1 MLHRLCQWNLSSKC
15 LKELIPSV
23 LGADPGILYWGV
35 DHWLWFRR
43 DNWTFLWHITS
54 HRTDHVFLNLWGLVA
69 VGEGNTALRAEA
81 NRSSE
86 GTEKQLQFCVSL
98 EFSLVAKCNARFIK
112 KKSQLKSAIRSCR
125 RTNFSLKQVLG
136 LIGVSGHLDP
146 PPISGSAILVKKYF
160 AINFAQ
166 TVVLK
171 CWGS

>member
-1 MLHRLCQWNLSSKC
+1 MLHLFCLWKLSSKC
-15 LKELIPSV
+15 LKELILSV
-23 LGADPGILYWGV
+23 LEADPGIFYWGV
-35 DHWLWFRR
+35 DQALFRR
-43 DNWTFLWHITS
+43 DCWTFLWHITS
-54 HRTDHVFLNLWGLVA
+54 HRADHVFLNLWRPGA

-81 NRSSE
+81 NRSQE

-98 EFSLVAKCNARFIK
+98 EFRLVAKCNARFIK

-125 RTNFSLKQVLG
+125 CTNFSLKQVLG
-136 LIGVSGHLDP
+136 LIGVSGPLDP
-146 PPISGSAILVKKYF
+146 PPISASTILVKKYL

>member
-23 LGADPGILYWGV
+23 LGADPGIFYWG
-35 DHWLWFRR
+35 WTKLWFRR
-43 DNWTFLWHITS
+43 DCWTFLWHITS
-54 HRTDHVFLNLWGLVA
+54 HRTDHVFLNLWGPVA

-81 NRSSE
+81 NRSWE

-112 KKSQLKSAIRSCR
+112 KKSQFKSAIRSCR
-125 RTNFSLKQVLG
+125 CTNFSLKQVLG
-136 LIGVSGHLDP
+136 LIGVSGPLDP
-146 PPISGSAILVKKYF
+146 PPISASAILVKKYF